1 MADYWKRKVLTQ
13 AEYDALKADL
23 PNDELINI
31 SDSMSANL
39 ALEGVQFTSVGR
51 GGGAPTTA
59 SYLTAGNETATLI
72 NSINMGAIGTA
83 DNANLLVNTPSGGVA
98 SFSGIV
104 GVAGTVC
111 VTKPDGSIAFETTID
126 TDNNAFE
133 INAGTS
139 TLITYGENTAI
150 RSGTD
155 LLNDTNLNVSKFG
168 GVDINSF
175 TQPIDLNSPT
185 INLSNGIGA
194 STLTMSS
201 VMGFSLDTASLN
213 GEVTCP
219 DFTVLT
225 GTGSSMGV
233 SAGGAFLQSTTEV
246 STTSPINS
254 FSNGTGTPTVLIDST
269 GVNATTSNT
278 GEAIT
283 LTTSF
288 NDANITLNA
297 GQNVVLNAANQVA
310 TNSVT
315 SQLNSSFSHT
325 VVSPRVTLSNG
336 VGTPKIDARAIGITL
351 STEGAGED
359 IGITTSNAGSDI
371 TVSAGRNFSASTTAG
386 NLSLTSNGAGT
397 STFTSGNTNTLSA
410 PTNTLTTGGLTP
422 NFLSLSTGVSALE
435 VQLNSDGI
443 LLNAGASSFQTTD
456 TTWSSST
463 YAMDAATSFDV
474 ESPIITL
481 SKALGA
487 APSLTLNNEA
497 LLEAAQ
503 DYNLNLTAS
512 GTGNINITS
521 DSINTILSPNNIL
534 SNGLSTPTV
543 ETTTTGVNIT
553 TDQASETVSI
563 NCSGLGSSINL
574 DSQSNTI
581 DISAG
586 GIISTSA
593 LVTMTTGT
601 CRVSTEPSGISID
614 TQNTLEPINI
624 QTFGVGAD
632 IGITSGG
639 NFTVSS
645 TGTGGNTLTSTVANS
660 LTAPINII
668 SNGGSSPAVQV
679 KDSASGVQILG
690 RNRGVSMTGTSGNI
704 AVSTSTTGTI
714 SISSNTT
721 LAKSAVTS
729 IVSTSPINRLFNG
742 AGTPTIEALTTGIN
756 LTTSGLPIAL
766 NSGTNGNIT
775 LTSAG
780 TGTNTITS
788 SVSNTLTAPT
798 NTISNGGTTPRLI
811 VDANTAYLATDVG
824 GFIPYIA
831 CRTSGNV
838 IDMLSWNNPIVLDAG
853 TSLIRLAAA
862 VVNIPSI
869 GTGTGT
875 ALVRDASN
883 NMVLN
888 TSSARYKENIRPLE
902 VDSSKIYDLT
912 AKNFNYISQPGLDIF
927 GWIAEETNEIIPELV
942 NLNRDGEPE
951 SIRYAETSVLII
963 EEMKK
968 MRSALS
974 SLVTLVENLTAEVNT
989 LKGQ

>member
-39 ALEGVQFTSVGR
+39 ALEGVQFTSVGG

-59 SYLTAGNETATLI
+59 SYLTAGNETALLP
-72 NSINMGAIGTA
+72 NSINMGAVGTSG
-83 DNANLLVNTPSGGVA
+83 NANLLVNTPSGGVA
-98 SFSGIV
+98 SFSGIE
-104 GVAGTVC
+104 GIAGTVC
-111 VTKPDGSIAFETTID
+111 VTKPDGTISFETTID

-139 TLITYGENTAI
+139 TLITYGQNTSI

-168 GVDINSF
+168 GVDINSY

-185 INLSNGIGA
+185 INLSNGSGA

-201 VMGFSLDTASLN
+201 VMGFSLDTASLS

-601 CRVSTEPSGISID
+601 CQVSTEPSGIVIN
-614 TQNTLEPINI
+614 TQNTLEPIYI
-624 QTFGVGAD
+624 ETFGVGAE
-632 IGITSGG
+632 IGINSGG

-645 TGTGGNTLTSTVANS
+645 TGSGGNTVTSTFGNT

-679 KDSASGVQILG
+679 NDSASGVQILG
-690 RNRGVSMTGTSGNI
+690 RNRGVTMTTTSGNI
-704 AVSTSTTGTI
+704 SGT
-714 SISSNTT
+714 
-721 LAKSAVTS
+721 
-729 IVSTSPINRLFNG
+729 
-742 AGTPTIEALTTGIN
+742 
-756 LTTSGLPIAL
+756 TTSG
-766 NSGTNGNIT
+766 NISF
-775 LTSAG
+775 TSAG
-780 TGTNTITS
+780 AGTNTITS

-798 NTISNGGTTPRLI
+798 NTISNGGTSPRMI

-824 GFIPYIA
+824 GAIPYIA

-838 IDMLSWNNPIVLDAG
+838 IDMLSWNNPIVLNAG
-853 TSLIRLAAA
+853 TSLINLSAA
-862 VVNIPSI
+862 VITIPSI

-912 AKNFNYISQPGLDIF
+912 AKNFNYISQPSLDIF

-942 NLNRDGEPE
+942 NLNSDGEPE

>member
-39 ALEGVQFTSVGR
+39 ALEGVQFTSVGG

-72 NSINMGAIGTA
+72 NSINMGAVGTA

-201 VMGFSLDTASLN
+201 VMGFSLDTASLS

-225 GTGSSMGV
+225 GSGSSMGV

-254 FSNGTGTPTVLIDST
+254 FSNGAGTPTVLIDST
-269 GVNATTSNT
+269 GVNATTLNT

-288 NDANITLNA
+288 NDANISLNA

-325 VVSPRVTLSNG
+325 VVAPRVTLSNG

-359 IGITTSNAGSDI
+359 IGITASGTGSAI
-371 TVSAGRNFSASTTAG
+371 
-386 NLSLTSNGAGT
+386 NLSAI
-397 STFTSGNTNTLSA
+397 SA
-410 PTNTLTTGGLTP
+410 THTLTM
-422 NFLSLSTGVSALE
+422 N
-435 VQLNSDGI
+435 NSGI
-443 LLNAGASSFQTTD
+443 S
-456 TTWSSST
+456 
-463 YAMDAATSFDV
+463 V
-474 ESPIITL
+474 RSPVISIANT
-481 SKALGA
+481 AGA
-487 APSLTLNNEA
+487 APSITLNNEL

-503 DYNLNLTAS
+503 DFNLNLTAT
-512 GTGNINITS
+512 GTGVINVTS
-521 DSINTILSPNNIL
+521 DASNNILSPNNIL
-534 SNGLSTPTV
+534 SNGLSTPKV

-586 GIISTSA
+586 GIISTSP

-601 CRVSTEPSGISID
+601 CRVSAEPSGIAID
-614 TQNTLEPINI
+614 TQNTLEPIYI
-624 QTFGVGAD
+624 QTFGVDAE

-645 TGTGGNTLTSTVANS
+645 VGSGGNTVTSTFANT
-660 LTAPINII
+660 LTAPTNII
-668 SNGGSSPAVQV
+668 SNGGTTPAVHV
-679 KDSASGVQILG
+679 HDSATGVQIYG
-690 RNRGVSMTGTSGNI
+690 RNRGVTVTGTSGNI

-721 LAKSAVTS
+721 LAESAVTS

-942 NLNRDGEPE
+942 NLNSEGQPE

>member
-13 AEYDALKADL
+13 AEYDALKTDL

-39 ALEGVQFTSVGR
+39 ALEGVQFTSVGG

-59 SYLTAGNETATLI
+59 SYLTAGNETALLP
-72 NSINMGAIGTA
+72 NSINMGAVGTSG
-83 DNANLLVNTPSGGVA
+83 NANLLVNTPSGGIA
-98 SFSGIV
+98 SFSGIE
-104 GVAGTVC
+104 GIAGTVC
-111 VTKPDGSIAFETTID
+111 VTKPDGTISFETTID

-139 TLITYGENTAI
+139 TLITYGENTSI

-168 GVDINSF
+168 GVDINSY

-185 INLSNGIGA
+185 INLSNGISSPA
-194 STLTMSS
+194 LTMSS
-201 VMGFSLDTASLN
+201 VMGFNLDTASLS
-213 GEVTCP
+213 GEITSP

-254 FSNGTGTPTVLIDST
+254 FSNGAGTPTVLIDST
-269 GVNATTSNT
+269 GVNATTLNSA
-278 GEAIT
+278 EEIS
-283 LTTSF
+283 LTTTF
-288 NDANITLNA
+288 NDASIRLNA
-297 GQNVVLNAANQVA
+297 GQNVYLNAANQVS
-310 TNSVT
+310 TNSLT
-315 SQLNSSFSHT
+315 TQLNSTVSHT

-359 IGITTSNAGSDI
+359 IGITASGSGSAISLSAISASHTLTMNNSGI
-371 TVSAGRNFSASTTAG
+371 TVRSPVISIANTA
-386 NLSLTSNGAGT
+386 
-397 STFTSGNTNTLSA
+397 
-410 PTNTLTTGGLTP
+410 
-422 NFLSLSTGVSALE
+422 
-435 VQLNSDGI
+435 
-443 LLNAGASSFQTTD
+443 
-456 TTWSSST
+456 
-463 YAMDAATSFDV
+463 
-474 ESPIITL
+474 
-481 SKALGA
+481 GA
-487 APSLTLNNEA
+487 APSITLNNEL

-503 DYNLNLTAS
+503 DYNLDLTAS

-586 GIISTSA
+586 GIISTA
-593 LVTMTTGT
+593 PLVTMTTGT
-601 CRVSTEPSGISID
+601 CRVSAEPSGVVID
-614 TQNTLEPINI
+614 TQNTLEPIYI
-624 QTFGVGAD
+624 QTLGVGAD

-679 KDSASGVQILG
+679 NDSASGVQILG
-690 RNRGVSMTGTSGNI
+690 RNRGVTMTGTSGNI
-704 AVSTSTTGTI
+704 AVSTSSTGTI

-721 LAKSAVTS
+721 LAESAVTS

-766 NSGTNGNIT
+766 NSGTNGNISLTNAGTGTIALTSATSSIMQAPTTRMWNGGTTPSVLVNASGITASTSGLPIALNSGTNGNIT

-788 SVSNTLTAPT
+788 AVSNTLTAPT
-798 NTISNGGTTPRLI
+798 NTISNGGTTPRMI
-811 VDANTAYLATDVG
+811 VDANTAYFAADVG

-831 CRTSGNV
+831 LRTSGDV
-838 IDMLSWNNPIVLDAG
+838 IDLLSWNNPIAIRAG
-853 TSLIRLAAA
+853 TSSITLSAFTI
-862 VVNIPSI
+862 NIPLI

-888 TSSARYKENIRPLE
+888 TSSVRYKENIRPLE

-912 AKNFNYISQPGLDIF
+912 AKNFNYKSQPGLDIF

-942 NLNRDGEPE
+942 NLNSDGEPE

>member
-39 ALEGVQFTSVGR
+39 ALEGVQFTSVGG

-59 SYLTAGNETATLI
+59 SYLTAGNETALLP
-72 NSINMGAIGTA
+72 NSINMGAVGTSG
-83 DNANLLVNTPSGGVA
+83 NANLLVNTPSGGVA
-98 SFSGIV
+98 SFSGIE
-104 GVAGTVC
+104 GIAGTVC
-111 VTKPDGSIAFETTID
+111 VTKPDGTISFETTID

-139 TLITYGENTAI
+139 TLITYGQNTSI

-168 GVDINSF
+168 GVDINSY

-185 INLSNGIGA
+185 INLSNGSGA

-213 GEVTCP
+213 GEITSP

-254 FSNGTGTPTVLIDST
+254 FSNGAGTPTVLIDST

-351 STEGAGED
+351 TTEGAGED
-359 IGITTSNAGSDI
+359 IGITASGSGSAISLSAISATHTLTMNNSGI
-371 TVSAGRNFSASTTAG
+371 TVRSPVISIANTA
-386 NLSLTSNGAGT
+386 
-397 STFTSGNTNTLSA
+397 
-410 PTNTLTTGGLTP
+410 
-422 NFLSLSTGVSALE
+422 
-435 VQLNSDGI
+435 
-443 LLNAGASSFQTTD
+443 
-456 TTWSSST
+456 
-463 YAMDAATSFDV
+463 
-474 ESPIITL
+474 
-481 SKALGA
+481 GA
-487 APSLTLNNEA
+487 APSITLNNEM

-503 DYNLNLTAS
+503 DFNLNLTAT
-512 GTGNINITS
+512 GTGIINVTS
-521 DSINTILSPNNIL
+521 DASNNILSPNNIL

-601 CRVSTEPSGISID
+601 CQVSTEPSGIVIN
-614 TQNTLEPINI
+614 TQNTLEPIYI
-624 QTFGVGAD
+624 ETFGVGAE
-632 IGITSGG
+632 IGINSGG

-645 TGTGGNTLTSTVANS
+645 TGSGGNTVTSTFGNT

-679 KDSASGVQILG
+679 NDSASGVQILG
-690 RNRGVSMTGTSGNI
+690 RNRGVTMTTTSGNI
-704 AVSTSTTGTI
+704 SGT
-714 SISSNTT
+714 
-721 LAKSAVTS
+721 
-729 IVSTSPINRLFNG
+729 
-742 AGTPTIEALTTGIN
+742 
-756 LTTSGLPIAL
+756 TTSG
-766 NSGTNGNIT
+766 NISF
-775 LTSAG
+775 TSAG
-780 TGTNTITS
+780 AGTNTITS

-824 GFIPYIA
+824 GAIPFIA

-838 IDMLSWNNPIVLDAG
+838 IDMLSWNNPIVLNAG
-853 TSLIRLAAA
+853 TSLINLSAA
-862 VVNIPSI
+862 VITIPSI

-888 TSSARYKENIRPLE
+888 TSSARYKENIRALE

-942 NLNRDGEPE
+942 NLNSDGEPE